1 MGRQFPTTLSVE
13 LIASE
18 NLTNTDGI
26 AADHN
31 RDAGIELIAGHIVD
45 HSGNLATSTA
55 NGLIAKFS
63 DLADS
68 VDCATA
74 IWREFESNNSQS
86 KDRDWRVWIGIC
98 DADPGQSENHVEV
111 DGSAVVEQLKARLK
125 PDGIY
130 LATWDTKRIQG
141 SIAPQAKLLA
151 SQDIGITDKPIP
163 VFQVTPSMDGIAPGE
178 VTFSRTTSAWKQ
190 LTIAACA
197 VLIIAGVA
205 VGTWLW
211 RWQPQSVPLPA
222 GNMPASVEAMELPL
236 PDKPSVAVLPFD
248 HLGAERTERHL
259 GDGLTEDLITSL
271 SQISSLFVVARNS
284 TFVYRGKPV
293 KVQQVAE
300 ELGVR
305 YVLEGSIQTS
315 GDQVR
320 ITAQLIDALA
330 GTHIWAER
338 YDRELTGLFELQ
350 DDITTEIVAAL
361 RVNLTQGEE
370 VRVHRRHTN
379 SVDAWNLVG
388 RGMEHFYRSNK
399 ADNLAARRYF
409 ERAIEIDETY
419 ALAHTVLAWTYWFDA
434 FRGYSDDA
442 AKSLETATA
451 LAQKALALDDT
462 FPDVHALLG
471 AIHLLKREYNAAI
484 AAARKAVEFNP
495 NHATNT
501 ALLAMILHNSGELEE
516 AIATFKRAMRLSPYY
531 PDWFLEELGFTY
543 LDAGRHDEA
552 LVALEEYIKRDPA
565 SEHMAHARIARAL
578 AFHAQGRYEQA
589 RAEIVMAKEA
599 LPGITIAY
607 FVRHAL
613 NEDQSDPQRA
623 AKILRALGLP
633 D

>member
-1 MGRQFPTTLSVE
+1 MGEQFPATVFADLVVADDPENPGDIATGRALDTGLE
-13 LIASE
+13 LIASHV
-18 NLTNTDGI
+18 
-26 AADHN
+26 ADHN
-31 RDAGIELIAGHIVD
+31 GRLVK
-45 HSGNLATSTA
+45 STK
-55 NGLIAKFS
+55 NGLIAEFS
-63 DLADS
+63 DEAEAF
-68 VDCATA
+68 DCAIA
-74 IWREFESNNSQS
+74 IGREFETCAAQPAAGG
-86 KDRDWRVWIGIC
+86 WRGWIGVC
-98 DADPGQSENHVEV
+98 VPGSDQLDL
-111 DGSAVVEQLKARLK
+111 DGSAVLGSLRSGYPSPGL
-125 PDGIY
+125 Y
-130 LATWDTKRIQG
+130 LAT
-141 SIAPQAKLLA
+141 P
-151 SQDIGITDKPIP
+151 DIGRLEQTHSLTAEPLDGQAIGAGGTVSVYRVSPPAEATILDDVPHRAIP
-163 VFQVTPSMDGIAPGE
+163 ALRHLTVAAGLIAI
-178 VTFSRTTSAWKQ
+178 
-190 LTIAACA
+190 IAA
-197 VLIIAGVA
+197 IA

-211 RWQPQSVPLPA
+211 RWQPQPLPA
-222 GNMPASVEAMELPL
+222 GNTPASVEATALPL

-248 HLGAERTERHL
+248 HLGADGTDRHL

-338 YDRELTGLFELQ
+338 YDRKLTGLFELQ

-361 RVNLTQGEE
+361 RINLTQGEE

-388 RGMEHFYRSNK
+388 RGMEHFYRGNK

-409 ERAIEIDETY
+409 EKAIEIDATY
-419 ALAHTVLAWTYWFDA
+419 ALAHSVLAWTYWFDA

-442 AKSLETATA
+442 AKSLESASA
-451 LAQKALALDDT
+451 LAQKALALDDAL
-462 FPDVHALLG
+462 PDVYALLG
-471 AIHLLKREYNAAI
+471 AIHLLNREHDAAI

-501 ALLAMILHNSGELEE
+501 ALLAMILHNSGELDE

-543 LDAGRHDEA
+543 LDAGRHNEA
-552 LVALEEYIKRDPA
+552 LVALEEYIKRGPA
-565 SEHMAHARIARAL
+565 AEHLAQARIARAL
-578 AFHAQGRYEQA
+578 AFHAQGRYEKA
-589 RAEIVMAKEA
+589 RAEIVSAREA

-613 NEDQSDPQRA
+613 NKDQSDPQRA
-623 AKILRALGLP
+623 VKILRALGLP
-633 D
+633 E